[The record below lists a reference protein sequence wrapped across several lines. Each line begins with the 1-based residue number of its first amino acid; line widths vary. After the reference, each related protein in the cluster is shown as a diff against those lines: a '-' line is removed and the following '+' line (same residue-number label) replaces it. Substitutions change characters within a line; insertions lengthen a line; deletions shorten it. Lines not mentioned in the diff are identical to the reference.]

1 MWCMNSWLKAKK
13 AMPLVWMITG
23 TVAFALAWQMMAQV
37 YGPLLVATPAETLES
52 AVRLFTSPPAV
63 AAFSRTFGRVLL
75 ALGLQIIAG
84 LAVGMLAG
92 FYPWVED
99 LLKPAIS
106 ILVAVPPVALALFV
120 IFVFGGGERQ
130 VVAAAVALGFP
141 LLYGGAVTAVRSVD
155 RGLLE
160 MLRVF
165 RVPKATQLL
174 AAYVPATLYSL
185 LPSILLAAGLTVRLL
200 IMAEVIVGV
209 DRGIGQALSQARV
222 HMATAEI
229 FAWMLVMAATVL
241 LIEGVMLYLVKS
253 HVLAWQARR

>member
-1 MWCMNSWLKAKK
+1 MNNRLKPRGVA
-13 AMPLVWMITG
+13 PLLWMVTG
-23 TVAFALAWQMMAQV
+23 IVVFALAWQAMSQV
-37 YGPLLVATPAETLES
+37 YGPLLVATPAETLE
-52 AVRLFTSPPAV
+52 ATVHLFTSPPAA
-63 AAFSRTFGRVLL
+63 AAFSRTLGRVLL
-75 ALGLQIIAG
+75 ALGLQIMAG

-92 FYPWVED
+92 FYPWIED

-141 LLYGGAVTAVRSVD
+141 LLYNGAVTAVRSVD
-155 RGLLE
+155 VDLLE

-165 RVPKATQLL
+165 RVPRATQLL
-174 AAYVPATLYSL
+174 AAYVPATVHSL
-185 LPSILLAAGLTVRLL
+185 LPSILLAAGLTVRLM

-229 FAWMLVMAATVL
+229 FAWMLMMATTVL